1 MENTNEMNREENGF
15 LLFDPIV
22 VVWDVLKQWLTILVI
37 ALVVGVGAF
46 ILTDMNYEPRYQS
59 KVTFVVTARGSSSS
73 VYNNLSSTST
83 LASVFSELI
92 NSSVMRKNILEEM
105 GRTSFDGTISA
116 SAVPE
121 TNLLNMTVTA
131 SDPRTA
137 FLVAQ
142 AIIDHHEE
150 VTYQVVD
157 GVSLEVLRGAEVPM
171 APMNWGNSMDT
182 MRKMFVLAGL
192 AACALFAVLS
202 FTRDMVRSS
211 QEAKKKLD
219 CECLG
224 EIPHEEKYKTII
236 ARLRRRKSGILIT
249 NPVTGFRFVENM
261 RKLTR
266 RVEQYMGDGKVLM
279 VTSVKENEGKSTI
292 IVNLALTL
300 ARKQKKV
307 LLIDCDLRKPAC
319 ATLLETKVPSA
330 CTRDV
335 LLELEMLPRALVRYK
350 RTTMYTI
357 LEKRT
362 FSNSADLLSSE
373 NMRKLLEWGRKEF
386 DVVLLDLPPMGYVT
400 DAETMSDL
408 ADASLLVV
416 RQNVSRA
423 SGINRAIAE
432 LEGGRARLMGCVLND
447 VYSTILTSGQG
458 YGRYGSYGGYRGYG
472 RYGSYSG
479 YGEKSSRR

>member
-1 MENTNEMNREENGF
+1 MENTNDMYREESGF

-37 ALVVGVGAF
+37 ALTVGVGAF
-46 ILTDMNYEPRYQS
+46 ILTDMNYVPQYQT

-73 VYNNLSSTST
+73 VYNNLTSTST

-92 NSSVMRKNILEEM
+92 NSSVMRKNILTEM

-142 AIIDHHEE
+142 AIIDYHEE

-157 GVSLEVLRGAEVPM
+157 GVSLEVLRGAEVPT
-171 APMNWGNSMDT
+171 APMNWADSTGT
-182 MRKMFVLAGL
+182 MKKMFVLAGL
-192 AACALFAVLS
+192 AACALFAALS

-211 QEAKKKLD
+211 QEARKKLD

-224 EIPHEEKYKTII
+224 EIPHEEKYKTLI

-249 NPVTGFRFVENM
+249 SPVTGFRFVENV

-266 RVEQYMGDGKVLM
+266 RVEQYLGDGKVLM
-279 VTSVKENEGKSTI
+279 VASVKENEGKSTV

-300 ARKQKKV
+300 AKKHKKV

-319 ATLLETKVPSA
+319 ATLLETRVPSSG
-330 CTRDV
+330 TRDV
-335 LLELEMLPRALVRYK
+335 LLELESLPKALVRYK
-350 RTTMYTI
+350 QTSLHMI

-362 FSNSADLLSSE
+362 YSNSADLLSSE
-373 NMRKLLEWGRKEF
+373 NMRRLLEWARKEF

-400 DAETMSDL
+400 DAETVSDM

-416 RQNVSRA
+416 RQNISRA
-423 SGINRAIAE
+423 SAINRAIAE
-432 LEGGRARLMGCVLND
+432 LEGGKARFMGCVMND
-447 VYSTILTSGQG
+447 IYSTVLTSGQG

-472 RYGSYSG
+472 SYGG
-479 YGEKSSRR
+479 YGEKSSR